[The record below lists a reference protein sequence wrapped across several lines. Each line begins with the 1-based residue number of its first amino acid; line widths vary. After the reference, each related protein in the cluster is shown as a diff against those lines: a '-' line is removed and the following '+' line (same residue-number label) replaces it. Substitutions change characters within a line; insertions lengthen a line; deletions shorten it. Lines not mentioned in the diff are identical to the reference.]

1 MSVPSIDGDV
11 RDDRD
16 DGDDGHDGHDDGGG
30 RPVSSGWARIAV
42 ACGAVLA
49 LLLVGAAAGLLLSQ
63 SRASSDTVAPAPDS
77 VAVGFSQDMSVHHRQ
92 AVRMAGIA
100 RDRST
105 DPAVKH
111 LAFDIETNQ
120 IEQIGRMQGWLN
132 IWGRDPQ
139 PVGGHMAW
147 MAGDASAHGHAG
159 SVAPSP
165 GSTGAVAVMPGMA
178 TNAELTRLEQA
189 SGRDFD
195 ILFLQLMLRHHQ
207 GGLTMIRYAADHA
220 EVGVVRNL
228 AAQMAVAQNAEVDLL
243 TSMLAERGATPL
255 PAPS

>member
-1 MSVPSIDGDV
+1 MPSPDGVQAVVPEVVPAGTERPATAGWV
-11 RDDRD
+11 RI
-16 DGDDGHDGHDDGGG
+16 
-30 RPVSSGWARIAV
+30 VV

-49 LLLVGAAAGLLLSQ
+49 LLLVGMAAGLLISQ
-63 SRASSDTVAPAPDS
+63 SRLSSDATVPAPDS
-77 VAVGFSQDMSVHHRQ
+77 VAVGFCQDMSVHHRQ

-111 LAFDIETNQ
+111 IAFDIETNQ

-132 IWGRDPQ
+132 LWGRDSQ
-139 PVGGHMAW
+139 PIGGHMAW
-147 MAGDASAHGHAG
+147 MAGGASAHGHAG

-165 GSTGAVAVMPGMA
+165 GSSGALAVMPGMA
-178 TNAELTRLEQA
+178 TDAELTQLQQA
-189 SGRDFD
+189 TGRDLD

-207 GGLTMIRYAADHA
+207 GGLTMIRYAAAHA
-220 EVGVVRNL
+220 EIGVVRNL
-228 AAQMAVAQNAEVDLL
+228 AAQMAVAQNNELDLL
-243 TSMLAERGATPL
+243 TSMLTERGAAPL